1 MHLTGDYA
9 DQLLLLKA
17 GDEQAFE
24 VFYEHF
30 ADRLYT
36 FVYNRIRS
44 KEEAEE
50 IIQEIFISL
59 WTNRQKLNITSSI
72 ESYLFSAAKYKIL
85 NFMQAVNVRQKYAA
99 EYSKFLSRHYDNSL
113 EEAVNLRYLE
123 SLIEKR
129 ISELPKQ
136 CQTAFRLSRMQD
148 ESIQAIAQRMNI
160 STRTVEN
167 YITKA
172 LKHLRANLGEL
183 MVIIL
188 WPFLS

>member
-1 MHLTGDYA
+1 MHLTRDYA
-9 DQLLLLKA
+9 EQLLLLKA

-24 VFYEHF
+24 GFYEHF
-30 ADRLYT
+30 ADRLYS

-59 WTNRQKLNITSSI
+59 WTNRERLIITSSV
-72 ESYLFSAAKYKIL
+72 ESYLFSAAKYRLL
-85 NFMQAVNVRQKYAA
+85 NFMQAVNVRKKYAA
-99 EYSKFLSRHYDNSL
+99 DFSKFLCKLYDSST
-113 EEAVNLRYLE
+113 EEAVNLRDLE
-123 SLIEKR
+123 SLIEER

-148 ESIQAIAQRMNI
+148 KSIQVIAQRMNI

-167 YITKA
+167 YITTA
-172 LKHLRANLGEL
+172 LKHLRANLGEH
-183 MVIIL
+183 
-188 WPFLS
+188 